1 MAKPILDDE
10 LWALIEPLLPPPK
23 PRRSRHPG
31 RKPLDDRALLTGIL
45 FILQTGLRWD
55 LLPREM
61 GCGSGMSCWRRLRD
75 WQAAGVWDRLHEVL
89 LARLRAADQ
98 IDWSRVVVDSSSIRA
113 VGAGQ
118 KTGPNPTGRARPGSK
133 HHLITEAQG
142 IPLAVILTG
151 ANRNDVTQLH
161 PLVDAIPPIAG
172 KRGRPLSKP
181 RIVQGDRGYDHDKYR
196 RPLYAAG
203 IATEIARRGEPH
215 GSGLGK
221 TRWVVERTISWLHNL
236 RRLRIR
242 FERLAF
248 IHEAFMKIACCIICW
263 RKLRN
268 SFCYRLL
275 GRLIARWI
283 GTMSGEV
290 G

>member
-23 PRRSRHPG
+23 PRRIRYPG
-31 RKPLDDRALLTGIL
+31 RKPLDNRAVLTGIL
-45 FILQTGLRWD
+45 FVLQTGLRWD

-75 WQAAGVWDRLHEVL
+75 WQAAGIWVQLHEVL

-98 IDWSRVVVDSSSIRA
+98 IDWSRVIVDSSSTRA
-113 VGAGQ
+113 VGSGP
-118 KTGPNPTGRARPGSK
+118 KTGPNPTDRARPGSK

-151 ANRNDVTQLH
+151 ANRHDVTQLQA
-161 PLVDAIPPIAG
+161 LVEAIPSISG

-181 RIVQGDRGYDHDKYR
+181 RIRVVQSDRGYDYDKYR
-196 RPLYAAG
+196 RPLHAAG
-203 IATEIARRGEPH
+203 IATEIARRGQPH

-221 TRWVVERTISWLHNL
+221 THWVVERTISWLHNF

-248 IHEAFMKIACCIICW
+248 IHEAFLTIACCIICW
-263 RKLRN
+263 RQLKSHSVN
-268 SFCYRLL
+268 AS
-275 GRLIARWI
+275 
-283 GTMSGEV
+283 
-290 G
+290 